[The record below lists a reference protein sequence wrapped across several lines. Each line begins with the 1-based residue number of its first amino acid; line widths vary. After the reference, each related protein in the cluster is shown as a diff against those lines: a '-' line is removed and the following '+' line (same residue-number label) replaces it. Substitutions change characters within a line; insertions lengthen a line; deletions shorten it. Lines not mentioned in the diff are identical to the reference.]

1 MTKILAILLTIA
13 VLCGRGSSSLPN
25 GNESET
31 EFSLINY
38 IETHEVQ
45 SYEEFETIIS
55 SVSPEDADE
64 IDSDS
69 VKDFS
74 ISIDYDNKIVT
85 VTTVEEALV
94 RGNGV
99 GDTAS
104 RSYYSDVG
112 KKIFTIS
119 LTADFTYYTGYCSTT
134 SASGSYTRAYLS
146 TWTSTPTISSGNY
159 SASVA
164 YARISGTATSG
175 LSSINYSLTMT
186 CDDTGDINV
195 Y

>member
-1 MTKILAILLTIA
+1 M
-13 VLCGRGSSSLPN
+13 VGGGSSLPD
-25 GNESET
+25 GNENET

-38 IETHEVQ
+38 LETHEVQ

-64 IDSDS
+64 IDS

-74 ISIDYDNKIVT
+74 ISIDYDNKIVA

-119 LTADFTYYTGYCSTT
+119 LTADFSYYTGHCSTI

-146 TWTSTPTISSGNY
+146 TWTSTPTISTGNF
-159 SASVA
+159 SPDVA

-175 LSSINYSLTMT
+175 SSSIYYSLTMT
-186 CDDTGDINV
+186 CDDTGDIDV